1 MRRWPALL
9 GAALALAAASRALAQ
24 EAEVHSEVD
33 ARKVGVEDVVE
44 WNLVLGGPAIRL
56 EEEVA
61 VPPLKNLKVVG
72 GPSVSTQISLV
83 NAQMSQRKTYTWI
96 LQPLATGPA
105 EIGAIR
111 VKFAGGEATAP
122 AVAIEVGPGR
132 IKQRA
137 APRSQSPFGADPFG
151 PGPFEDLF
159 GSRRQASAEGK
170 LFIGAVPSRTRVRV
184 GEAVLVTYFIY
195 ARGVQPTAIESVG
208 TPQYPGFWAENVE
221 SKENPRE
228 EQVTMNG
235 EAYVRFPVHRRLLF
249 PTKAGTL
256 TIPAMTLRI
265 ALARQSVFDQ
275 GLVAER
281 STRPIKLTVD
291 PLPDEPGFS
300 GAVGSFKVEATAD
313 PTSLLLGD
321 AATVRFR
328 VEGVGN
334 LKWVDKGPEWTL
346 PGAKVFPPQVKS
358 DVAVR
363 PEGLA
368 GSKTWEYV
376 VVPETSGRLSVPS
389 LAFSWFDPEAGRIQR
404 ALTAPL
410 ELEVRAGATA
420 GGLPVPAP
428 GPARGRSAL
437 ALRDALDPPRGLLP
451 ELSSRALL
459 FLLLGAALAHGG
471 LFLVGRVPGLPR
483 GASSS
488 GQGRGALK
496 QLKRAGEPGMA
507 KEQAAALI
515 ERALQEA
522 FAGKEDGKDGGSDPE
537 RERVVGRLLEEV
549 HLVRYAP
556 QLGDYS
562 EKLRELARRA
572 REAVERWA

>member
-1 MRRWPALL
+1 MRRSPAFLA
-9 GAALALAAASRALAQ
+9 AALVLAAASRVPAQ
-24 EAEVHSEVD
+24 EAQVHSEVD

-44 WNLVLGGPAIRL
+44 WTLVLEGPSIRL
-56 EEEVA
+56 TEEVV

-72 GPSVSTQISLV
+72 GPSVSTQISIM
-83 NAQMSQRKTYTWI
+83 NAQSSQKKTYTWI
-96 LQPLATGPA
+96 LQPIATGAA
-105 EIGAIR
+105 EIGAVR
-111 VKFAGGEATAP
+111 VKFAGGEVTAP
-122 AVAIEVGPGR
+122 AVAIEVGPGH
-132 IKQRA
+132 IKQQA
-137 APRSQSPFGADPFG
+137 APRPRSPFGADPFAD
-151 PGPFEDLF
+151 PF
-159 GSRRQASAEGK
+159 GSRPRASAEGK

-221 SKENPRE
+221 SKETPRE
-228 EQVTMNG
+228 EQVTMEG

-265 ALARQSVFDQ
+265 ALARQSIFDQ

-281 STRPIKLTVD
+281 STRPLKLTVD

-300 GAVGSFKVEATAD
+300 GAVGSFKVEASAD

-328 VEGVGN
+328 IEGVGN
-334 LKWVDKGPEWTL
+334 LKWVEKGPEWTL

-358 DVAVR
+358 DVTVR

-389 LAFSWFDPEAGRIQR
+389 LSFSWFDPQAGRIQR
-404 ALTAPL
+404 AETAPL

-428 GPARGRSAL
+428 APVRGRSAL
-437 ALRDALDPPRGLLP
+437 ALRDALDPPHGLLP
-451 ELSSRALL
+451 ELSRRALL
-459 FLLLGAALAHGG
+459 LVLLGIVMAHAG

-483 GASSS
+483 GAASS
-488 GQGRGALK
+488 GHGRGALK
-496 QLKRAGEPGMA
+496 HLKHAAEPGMA

-515 ERALQEA
+515 ERALHEA
-522 FAGKEDGKDGGSDPE
+522 FAGLEDGKDGGSDPE
-537 RERVVGRLLEEV
+537 RERVVSRLLEEV

-562 EKLRELARRA
+562 EKLRDLARQA
-572 REAVERWA
+572 REAVERWG